1 MKIDKDLYT
10 SHIKN
15 DDKRFEMRR
24 LLDKIELA
32 LKNHSIESTD
42 FMDPY
47 ERYLARSIINR
58 FDDIKYKEFGGTS
71 SSERKVIFIYP
82 DYLDDNYLDL
92 NLTYLRVKGVVDGL
106 NHRDY
111 LGSLLSLGIKRSK
124 TGDILVHKDY
134 TDIILKN
141 EIGNF
146 VLQNLD
152 KVGGNKVSLSEIEA
166 EELTEPTVNFREL
179 SLFISSMRL
188 DAFLSS
194 IYNISRHESINII
207 KNGNVKVNWE
217 EILEP
222 SKELN
227 VGDNISTRGRGRAM
241 IKSIDGFSKKGR
253 LHITVQILI

>member
-152 KVGGNKVSLSEIEA
+152 KVGGN
-166 EELTEPTVNFREL
+166 
-179 SLFISSMRL
+179 
-188 DAFLSS
+188 
-194 IYNISRHESINII
+194 
-207 KNGNVKVNWE
+207 
-217 EILEP
+217 
-222 SKELN
+222 
-227 VGDNISTRGRGRAM
+227 
-241 IKSIDGFSKKGR
+241 
-253 LHITVQILI
+253 